1 MALKTFIFL
10 LTLVEVV
17 AVVAAFKLLGFWP
30 TIGLFV
36 ASFMLGGYLLQ
47 AQGLATMERFVGRLE
62 RREAPMD
69 EAWDGACLMVAAL
82 LFIIPG
88 FATDLLALLLLLP
101 PVRRLLRLLLEKS
114 GTVEGNYWFDARVL
128 KPARNI
134 REDVIEAEYVEIT
147 RDPDAR

>member
-1 MALKTFIFL
+1 
-10 LTLVEVV
+10 
-17 AVVAAFKLLGFWP
+17 
-30 TIGLFV
+30 
-36 ASFMLGGYLLQ
+36 
-47 AQGLATMERFVGRLE
+47 
-62 RREAPMD
+62 MD
-69 EAWDGACLMVAAL
+69 EAWDGFCLLIAAF